1 MYIQRNKSNGK
12 NGKIYRSVLLCNKYR
27 ENGKIRTKVLANL
40 SHLPDEVV
48 LSIENGLKHKK
59 DSLVYQNDITVEQS
73 IDIGLFLLLSKL
85 VDDLRI
91 SQVFEKT
98 MPEQAPLL
106 KGLIMGKIITRGSKL
121 GIFNWMK
128 RNEFI
133 SEKLGVDIQNTK
145 VDNLYSV
152 LGFASFNQNKL
163 ERKWNLYHKSKV
175 NEVYLYD
182 ITSTYFEGTQNT
194 LSAFGYNRDKKKGKM
209 QINIGLI
216 TDSEGFPLKI
226 EVFEGNVNDHK
237 TVNQQITNIKKEF
250 NVDSIIFVGDRGM
263 KIRYNLKEMSETE
276 KSGVNYIT
284 GLTHVEI
291 EELVKDDIIQLD
303 LFSKDLV
310 EIEHDD
316 TRYILSVNPV
326 LQEKDLNYLKNIHAI
341 IEEEIMEIKAS
352 WEKRRNKNIAN
363 AERIKNGDK
372 NKKLV
377 TKFSQKQ
384 IDTYKLRIERVLIKR
399 KFKAYYEIKEITDT
413 EFVIDFKAE
422 KYQKKKQMAGKYVV
436 CTNLKRQ
443 QMSKIKVRQQYK
455 NLQKVEHAF
464 RDFKSDNI
472 QIRPVYHRN
481 EPQTRGHV
489 LLSMFSYA
497 IIKKMESEIYPFL
510 KRWNQQNNC
519 QLAFSD
525 IIEELK
531 NIKMVELNIGR
542 NVKRLKIS
550 MFNKLQEEILK
561 LFHIKKSDFDK
572 AL

>member
-145 VDNLYSV
+145 VDDLYSV
-152 LGFASFNQNKL
+152 LGFTSFMQNKL

-237 TVNQQITNIKKEF
+237 TVNQQIISIKKEF

-399 KFKAYYEIKEITDT
+399 KFKAYYEVKEITDT

>member
-1 MYIQRNKSNGK
+1 MYIQRNISKGK

-27 ENGKIRTKVLANL
+27 ENGKIKTKVLTNL
-40 SHLPDEVV
+40 SHLSDDVV

-59 DSLVYQNDITVEQS
+59 GSLVYQSDITVEKS

-85 VDDLRI
+85 MDDLRI
-91 SQVFEKT
+91 SEVFEKI

-106 KGLIMGKIITRGSKL
+106 KGLIIGKIITRGSKL
-121 GIFNWMK
+121 GIFNWLK

-133 SEKLGVDIQNTK
+133 SEKLGVDIQNK
-145 VDNLYSV
+145 KLDDLYYV
-152 LGFASFNQNKL
+152 LGYASFMQNKL

-175 NEVYLYD
+175 KEVYLYD
-182 ITSTYFEGTQNT
+182 ITSTYFEGTQNA

-209 QINIGLI
+209 QINIGLV

-226 EVFEGNVNDHK
+226 EVFEGSINDHK
-237 TVNQQITNIKKEF
+237 TVTQQISSIKKAF
-250 NVDSIIFVGDRGM
+250 NVDNIIFVGDRGM
-263 KIRYNLKEMSETE
+263 KIRYNLEEMSEME
-276 KSGVNYIT
+276 KKGVNYIT

-291 EELVKDDIIQLD
+291 EELVKDDIIQLN

-310 EIEHDD
+310 EIEHEE
-316 TRYILSVNPV
+316 TRYILSVNPI
-326 LQEKDLNYLKNIHAI
+326 LQEKDLNYLKTIHAI
-341 IEEEIMEIKAS
+341 VEEEIMEIKAS
-352 WEKRRNKNIAN
+352 WEKRNNKNIAN

-384 IDTYKLRIERVLIKR
+384 IDSYKLRVERVLIKR
-399 KFKAYYEIKEITDT
+399 KFKAYYEIKEINNT
-413 EFVIDFKAE
+413 EFIIDFKAE

-436 CTNLKRQ
+436 CTNIKKQ
-443 QMSKIKVRQQYK
+443 QMSKIDIRQQYK
-455 NLQKVEHAF
+455 NLQNVEHAF

-481 EPQTRGHV
+481 ESQTRGHV
-489 LLSMFSYA
+489 LRSMFSYA
-497 IIKKMESEIYPFL
+497 IIKKMESKIYPFL
-510 KRWNQQNNC
+510 KQWNQQNNR

-525 IIEELK
+525 IMEELK

-542 NVKRLKIS
+542 NVKSVKITV
-550 MFNKLQEEILK
+550 FNKLQEEILE
-561 LFHIKKSDFDK
+561 LFNIKKSDFDK

>member
-27 ENGKIRTKVLANL
+27 ENGKIKTKVLTNL

-182 ITSTYFEGTQNT
+182 ITSTYFEGTQNA

-237 TVNQQITNIKKEF
+237 TVNQQIISIKKEF

-291 EELVKDDIIQLD
+291 EELVKNDIIQLD

-399 KFKAYYEIKEITDT
+399 KFKAYYEVKEITDT

-436 CTNLKRQ
+436 CTNLKQQ